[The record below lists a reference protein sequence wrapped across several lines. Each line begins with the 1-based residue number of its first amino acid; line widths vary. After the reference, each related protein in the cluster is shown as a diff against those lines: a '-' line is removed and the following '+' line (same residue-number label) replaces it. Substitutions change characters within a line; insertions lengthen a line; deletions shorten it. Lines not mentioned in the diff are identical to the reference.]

1 MYKFS
6 VIMPIYNVEE
16 FLEEAIESVVNQTI
30 GFKGNVQLILV
41 NDGSPDNSHLICE
54 QYKAKFPEN
63 VLYIEKENGGVS
75 SARNHGIQVAEGE
88 YLNFLDPDDYL
99 SENVLSNVYSFFK
112 ENSVDLVT
120 IPMFKFGAEVGE
132 HQLNQKFAKDRDRV
146 INIFADY
153 KAIQLSGPSS
163 FFRKSAIKHSFDEDM
178 KYAEDAVFV
187 NEIIISSGEYGA
199 LSKENKYF
207 YRRRHDNSSATQSGQ
222 FDEDWYIR
230 NIEKFFTPLMKISNE
245 KYGHILKY
253 VQNLIMYDLGWRL
266 NVQENEMMTDDFIE
280 RFFAEIEQLL
290 GTIDEEVINAQR
302 HINIHKKRYLLDLKN
317 KSAGISTKLLTF
329 NNDAVLY
336 DGTNSI
342 AQLSNQ
348 HITLELINIE
358 GDFVVLEGNFG
369 SLFDKDDIEIV
380 AQVESGDYYVAE
392 DVSRKAQDLKMLTI
406 VAKEYKGFKL
416 SIPLT
421 DFVNVRILAKS
432 EQTYLPLAINLGKYS
447 GISTHFK
454 QNYKFIGE
462 YGIIYRNTNLL
473 TLTKKNNKFTELKRD
488 FKVITSLIKTR
499 KKPRIKAAI
508 ARAGYHLNNL
518 FKKKEKWVFM
528 DRQDKAD
535 DNAEHLFKYVSK
547 NVKEIDTVFIV
558 DKKSDDYTRLKQYGK
573 VIPLGSYQHKMQ
585 MLLADKVLSSH
596 IDEWVINPFFSTK
609 IYYQNLIKFKFV
621 FLQHGITKDDMSG
634 WLNRYKKN
642 ISLFIT
648 GGKEEYKSII
658 EGDYNLNKN
667 QVALSGFPRFDNLVS
682 DDKKQILIVPTW
694 RKHLVEEKDQVRGIR
709 AYSPT
714 FKNSLFF
721 KSYND
726 LINDPRLIEK
736 AKEKNYEII
745 FFPHPDIQQQIE
757 DFKRNDYVKFA
768 PYDTQYQKMFNE
780 SSLLITDYS
789 SVAFDFGYEKKP
801 VMYYH
806 FDEGNS
812 YEKGYFD
819 YKTMGFGEII
829 DNHEDLILGLIDSL
843 ENDCKISEK
852 YKARI
857 EDFYEH
863 TDNNNCQRVYEAIKE
878 MN

>member
-16 FLEEAIESVVNQTI
+16 FLEEAIESIVNQTI
-30 GFKGNVQLILV
+30 GFKDHVQLILV
-41 NDGSPDNSHLICE
+41 NDGSPDDSSIICE
-54 QYKAKFPEN
+54 QYKAKYPDN

-75 SARNHGIQVAEGE
+75 SARNQGIEVATGE

-99 SENVLSNVYSFFK
+99 SDNVLENVYNFFETNK
-112 ENSVDLVT
+112 VDLVT
-120 IPMFKFGAEVGE
+120 IPMFKFGAEEGE
-132 HQLNQKFAKDRDRV
+132 HQLNYKFAQNQDRV

-163 FFRKSAIKHSFDEDM
+163 FFRRSAVQHAFDEDM

-187 NEIIISSGEYGA
+187 NRMIIVSGEYGA

-230 NIEKFFTPLMKISNE
+230 NIEKFFEPLMELSNE
-245 KYGHILKY
+245 KYGHLLKY

-266 NVQENEMMTDDFIE
+266 NVPPNDMMTEDFIE
-280 RFFAEIEQLL
+280 RFFAEIAKLL
-290 GTIDEEVINAQR
+290 VEIDEDVLDNQR
-302 HINIHKKRYLLDLKN
+302 HINIHKKRYLLDLKIGEN
-317 KSAGISTKLLTF
+317 GQATKLLTF
-329 NNDAVLY
+329 SDDAILY
-336 DGTNSI
+336 DGNKAI

-348 HITLELINIE
+348 HITVELINIE
-358 GDFVVLEGNFG
+358 NHEVVLEGNFG
-369 SLFDKDDIEIV
+369 SLFNKKDIELF
-380 AQVESGDYYVAE
+380 AQTESGNTYFAE
-392 DVSRKAQDLKMLTI
+392 DVNRKAQDLMMLTV
-406 VAKEYKGFKL
+406 VAKEYKGFKIN
-416 SIPLT
+416 IPVE
-421 DFVNVRILAKS
+421 DFVNVRIFAKANETS
-432 EQTYLPLAINLGKYS
+432 VPLPMNFGKYS
-447 GISTHFK
+447 GISAHFK
-454 QNYKFIGE
+454 QNYKFIGN
-462 YGIIYRNTNLL
+462 YGIIYQGKDTL
-473 TLTKKNNKFTELKRD
+473 TLTKKENNFTELKKEL
-488 FKVITSLIKTR
+488 KVIQTLIKT
-499 KKPRIKAAI
+499 KQKPRIKAAV
-508 ARAGYHLNNL
+508 ARAGYQFKNF

-547 NVKEIDTVFIV
+547 NHKEVDTVFIV
-558 DKKSDDYTRLKQYGK
+558 DKNADDFTRLKQYGK
-573 VIPLGSYQHKMQ
+573 VVPLGSYQHKME

-642 ISLFIT
+642 ISLLIT
-648 GGKEEYKSII
+648 GGKEEYKSIV
-658 EGDYNLNKN
+658 EGNYNLNEK
-667 QVALSGFPRFDNLVS
+667 QVALSGFPRFDNLIS

-694 RKHLVEEKDQVRGIR
+694 RKHLVEEKDQVKGVRP
-709 AYSPT
+709 YSPT

-721 KSYND
+721 KAYND

-736 AKEKNYEII
+736 AKEKNYDIV

-757 DFKRNDYVKFA
+757 DFKRNDYVTFA

-801 VMYYH
+801 VVYYH

-819 YKTMGFGEII
+819 YKTMGFGDIV
-829 DNHEDLILGLIDSL
+829 DNHEDLISNLLESL
-843 ENDCKISEK
+843 AQDCEITEK

-857 EDFYEH
+857 EGFYEY
-863 TDNNNCQRVYEAIKE
+863 TDNNNCQRVYEAVKE
-878 MN
+878 LG